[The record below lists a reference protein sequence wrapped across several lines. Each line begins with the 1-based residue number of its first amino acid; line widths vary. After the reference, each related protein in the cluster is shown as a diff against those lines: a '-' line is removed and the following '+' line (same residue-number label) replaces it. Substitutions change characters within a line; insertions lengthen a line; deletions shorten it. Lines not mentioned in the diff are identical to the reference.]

1 MSLLP
6 VEPAWRLAER
16 KEEHRWLIAGLW
28 SEQAVGIIGGDGAA
42 IRRRAALRRRG
53 RTPHRAPAAR
63 RHLCRRRSPLAPPLP
78 GHSLTAVST
87 MVVSR
92 IFRTFDQ
99 ATASVCANSPPLRAD
114 ACIPAAAR
122 CGGGAVGYGSICPTC
137 TISPIT
143 ANETH
148 ARTMIQSASLTMACD
163 FRGQATPWPH

>member
-87 MVVSR
+87 
-92 IFRTFDQ
+92 
-99 ATASVCANSPPLRAD
+99 TASWRGTGTQDRNQARWPINCNARKHIKIRDPAYCPPAY
-114 ACIPAAAR
+114 PAALRCAHTAR
-122 CGGGAVGYGSICPTC
+122 R
-137 TISPIT
+137 
-143 ANETH
+143 
-148 ARTMIQSASLTMACD
+148 RTVDRL
-163 FRGQATPWPH
+163 F